1 MSTISDARLVL
12 GLGQQFTADELQ
24 AAWKTAALKAH
35 PDAGGTDQA
44 MAELNAARDLLAPL
58 ATTRT
63 VRRPA
68 AEKEHLLVISTSGE
82 VFGPEGFSV
91 GRCGSVAAAEKFC
104 KNAGWAYQLSRELQ
118 AA

>member
-1 MSTISDARLVL
+1 ML

-24 AAWKTAALKAH
+24 QAWKAAASTAH
-35 PDAGGTDQA
+35 PDAGGTNEE
-44 MAELNAARDLLAPL
+44 MAQLNAARDLLAPL

-63 VRRPA
+63 VKRPA
-68 AEKEHLLVISTSGE
+68 AGREHLLVINASGE

-104 KNAGWAYQLSRELQ
+104 RNAGWAYQLSRELQ